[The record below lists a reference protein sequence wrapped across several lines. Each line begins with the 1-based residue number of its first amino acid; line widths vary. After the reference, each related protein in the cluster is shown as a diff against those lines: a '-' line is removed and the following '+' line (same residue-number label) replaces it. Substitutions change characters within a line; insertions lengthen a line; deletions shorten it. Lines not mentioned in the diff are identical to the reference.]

1 MQDMM
6 VMVMI
11 TIPSP
16 IKLEPFREIGQGVEG
31 LGRMLRFLED
41 FDVFIGA
48 FHSSLYFTSKA
59 DEQPD

>member
-1 MQDMM
+1 MQHMM

-11 TIPSP
+11 TSP
-16 IKLEPFREIGQGVEG
+16 IKLEPFREIGQGLEDVEDV
-31 LGRMLRFLED
+31 ED

-48 FHSSLYFTSKA
+48 FHSSLYFNSKA